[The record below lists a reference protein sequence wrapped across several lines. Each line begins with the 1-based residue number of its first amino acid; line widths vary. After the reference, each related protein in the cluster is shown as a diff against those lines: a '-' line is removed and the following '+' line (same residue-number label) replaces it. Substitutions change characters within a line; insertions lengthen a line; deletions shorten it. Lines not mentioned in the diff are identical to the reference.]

1 MGLRQ
6 QVIFRAD
13 IEGRSSEIY
22 PKSKADAGMRILGN
36 QTAETLTWRL
46 TARTLTAV
54 QTTAVQT
61 TPYHRR
67 VEAQICAS
75 PSVPDHREAPER
87 STSRHLHI
95 CSPHHVQ
102 GMSSGE
108 PWEEPGEN
116 PGKDQW
122 RTRWGGENNGRT
134 DLCLSIYYLG
144 ISKGPNLSSNSTR
157 LPDWIWAPT
166 NRIKLSGSRLCGLRD
181 LNSGRSRLA
190 ARSDSLKHVM
200 TLIVGDGWRLGS
212 SDTGEGA
219 RSSLAFLTASDANS
233 NANSPIS

>member
-1 MGLRQ
+1 MHKVLTGLLQ
-6 QVIFRAD
+6 RAD
-13 IEGRSSEIY
+13 LPRTNRRLMLALIET
-22 PKSKADAGMRILGN
+22 ADV
-36 QTAETLTWRL
+36 
-46 TARTLTAV
+46 ARTLTAV

-61 TPYHRR
+61 TSYRRR

-75 PSVPDHREAPER
+75 PSVPDHREAPPFTHLQ
-87 STSRHLHI
+87 STSCPRY
-95 CSPHHVQ
+95 VTR
-102 GMSSGE
+102 
-108 PWEEPGEN
+108 EN
-116 PGKDQW
+116 LGKNQW
-122 RTRWGGENNGRT
+122 RTRGGGE
-134 DLCLSIYYLG
+134 DLCQSIYCLG

-166 NRIKLSGSRLCGLRD
+166 NRIQLFGSRLCGLRD